1 MQQHLIL
8 IGGKGDGITALSV
21 VYYLHMHLNVEGKIK
36 SGDINKNFVMQIETK
51 CD

>member
-8 IGGKGDGITALSV
+8 IGGTGDGITALSI

-36 SGDINKNFVMQIETK
+36 SGDINKNFVMQI
-51 CD
+51 